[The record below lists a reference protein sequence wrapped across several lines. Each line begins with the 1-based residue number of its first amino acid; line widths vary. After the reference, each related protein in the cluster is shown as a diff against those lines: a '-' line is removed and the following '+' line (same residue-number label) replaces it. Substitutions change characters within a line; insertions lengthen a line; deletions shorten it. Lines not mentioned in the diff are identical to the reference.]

1 MPGKPAPETRPEDIP
16 ARFPDIRKMMA
27 LSDAARDYEKGKIDK
42 AGLLARLREMEP
54 GDPVAVARVYAK
66 MTGEEPPEG

>member
-16 ARFPDIRKMMA
+16 AQFPDIRKMMA

-54 GDPVAVARVYAK
+54 DPAAVAKVYAT
-66 MTGEEPPEG
+66 MTGEKPPEG

>member
-16 ARFPDIRKMMA
+16 AQFPDIRKMLA
-27 LSDAARDYEKGKIDK
+27 LSDVARDYEKGKIDK
-42 AGLLARLREMEP
+42 AALLARLRELEP
-54 GDPVAVARVYAK
+54 DPAAVARVYGK